1 MKLSTIE
8 KLTWQDIREI
18 VTEAHMMSTIP
29 ETETEYF
36 TPEAYYTAI
45 LDRLRHRNAECIY
58 GYTEEHKALFC
69 RYCSIKCDAKT
80 KEN

>member
-1 MKLSTIE
+1 MKTSTINQLSWE
-8 KLTWQDIREI
+8 DIREI

-45 LDRLRHRNAECIY
+45 LDRLRRRNAECIY
-58 GYTEEHKALFC
+58 GYTEAEKAKVC
-69 RYCSIKCDAKT
+69 QYCSVKCDAKT